1 MAENFKTEITDEVIE
16 TFLNGHDPQERIVN
30 IEYSSKDDFVK
41 VFYRNEEDKKCMSMQ
56 PFYPFVWARLETC
69 LSLCDG
75 NRKQLKLLM
84 NQYGIEV
91 KSLNIVGKDGN
102 EIPEMKNGYRYLFK
116 ATRPMTYH
124 TFQDFFKK
132 CGFPIYSD
140 NDKTQPKVEKPFL
153 TVTPQEQYLIATG
166 KRFFKGYDDYNQ
178 ILKITFDLETE
189 GLDPTKHRIKL
200 IGVKVNRPF
209 TYHGKKYENF
219 ERIYRLEGETEKEK
233 NTSELKIIDTFL
245 RIIYSFKPDVI
256 TAHNGENFD
265 WSFIIERCNQLGT
278 SIDDMSKPYFNGKT
292 IYKNPKETILKLGGE
307 VETFHQTIV
316 PGTIITDS
324 LHAVRRAQATDS
336 NFKEA
341 NLKYSAKYLEV
352 VKPNRVYVP
361 GDIIDKTLIDD
372 TPTYAFNNTDG
383 KWYKITDDKPLQ
395 EGYEIVTGKYIVERY
410 LFDDLQECNDVELTL
425 NQSAFSI
432 CKLLPLSFQ
441 KCCTMGTAGQW
452 KSLMMA
458 WSYENDLA
466 IPFAENTGKFT
477 GGLSRLLK
485 VGFSGKQG
493 LVKLDYNS
501 LYPSIILTWAIEDE
515 KDISG
520 VTLKFLN
527 YMLTSREAYKKEKKN
542 SDINVSKYETKMNNG
557 EKLTSE
563 ENSEYHKAL
572 ADFAKYDKL
581 QSVRKV
587 FCNSY
592 FGSLSSNNASVYP
605 WKSLKCGERTTCTGR
620 QALRLMIGHFSNIST
635 FNGGNYSKDYN
646 YEPIVGDTD
655 GFNFELPLK
664 FRYTEDN
671 PYISPGLSRETKK
684 GKKYIGFEADLAEFN
699 DIFMKDFH
707 YAPNACNKMGCGL
720 DERISSSLN
729 LSRKNYCDYFPEKPY
744 PKDIKYVGNSIK
756 SKKMSIFIE
765 KFINDG
771 VRLLV
776 QNKGKEFLDAYY
788 AYIEKIY
795 NYQIPLKD
803 IASKGK
809 VKKSIPDYIADC
821 NTLTKA
827 GSKKSRQ
834 AWMEL
839 AIKNNLKVDLGETL
853 YYINTGTKRTHS
865 DVKRVTHYN
874 IINENNEI
882 KDIKNQLDK
891 EWKKAEDGKN
901 GEKKKLKF
909 DEWVK
914 KHYPQVKVEDEIIL
928 CAELLPREIVE
939 SEKDYFCEE
948 GKEYNVE
955 KYIEQFNKRIT
966 PLLVCFDKSIRDKIL
981 VTKPSDRQY
990 FTEQEATL
998 CSGQPTKEGD
1008 QDTYEALMTME
1019 DKEIRFWMAHP
1030 EWEIPYLK
1038 ECGMDWEKIKSDY
1051 IERTEKERQLGI
1063 DKIRQAFNE
1072 AVLNITPEEYDKI
1085 EDGKLPPAID
1095 KIAVIDPL
1103 TFNFMSKDYP
1113 DVILGTIYDVMEG
1126 KDFRHDSQVTN
1137 IEFSTEN
1144 E

>member
-233 NTSELKIIDTFL
+233 NASELKIIDTFL

-307 VETFHQTIV
+307 VETFHRTIV

-425 NQSAFSI
+425 NQSAFGI
-432 CKLLPLSFQ
+432 CKVLPLSFQ

-485 VGFSGKQG
+485 VGGCG
-493 LVKLDYNS
+493 PIVKLDYNS

-520 VTLKFLN
+520 ATLKFLN
-527 YMLTSREAYKKEKKN
+527 YMLTSREAFKKQKKN
-542 SDINVSKYETKMNNG
+542 ADKIVQKYEEKVNGG
-557 EKLTSE
+557 EKLTPE
-563 ENSEYHKAL
+563 ENNEYHKAL

-581 QSVRKV
+581 QNIRKV
-587 FCNSY
+587 FCNSF
-592 FGSLSSNNASVYP
+592 FGAYGSNLGSVYP
-605 WKSLKCGERTTCTGR
+605 WKSVKCAERTTCTGR
-620 QALRLMIGHFSNIST
+620 QALRLMISHFANL
-635 FNGGNYSKDYN
+635 G
-646 YEPIVGDTD
+646 YEPIVGDSFTGD
-655 GFNFELPLK
+655 TPL
-664 FRYTEDN
+664 F
-671 PYISPGLSRETKK
+671 I
-684 GKKYIGFEADLAEFN
+684 KYN
-699 DIFMKDFH
+699 DSGWI
-707 YAPNACNKMGCGL
+707 
-720 DERISSSLN
+720 
-729 LSRKNYCDYFPEKPY
+729 
-744 PKDIKYVGNSIK
+744 DIKP
-756 SKKMSIFIE
+756 IE
-765 KFINDG
+765 
-771 VRLLV
+771 
-776 QNKGKEFLDAYY
+776 
-788 AYIEKIY
+788 
-795 NYQIPLKD
+795 
-803 IASKGK
+803 
-809 VKKSIPDYIADC
+809 
-821 NTLTKA
+821 
-827 GSKKSRQ
+827 
-834 AWMEL
+834 EL
-839 AIKNNLKVDLGETL
+839 
-853 YYINTGTKRTHS
+853 
-865 DVKRVTHYN
+865 
-874 IINENNEI
+874 INENEI
-882 KDIKNQLDK
+882 KIDAL
-891 EWKKAEDGKN
+891 G
-901 GEKKKLKF
+901 
-909 DEWVK
+909 
-914 KHYPQVKVEDEIIL
+914 
-928 CAELLPREIVE
+928 REYDY
-939 SEKDYFCEE
+939 SKKDYLVLSRS
-948 GKEYNVE
+948 GWVE
-955 KYIEQFNKRIT
+955 PSYVYRHKTDKDIYEVTDGAMMVEVTEDHSLFNSK
-966 PLLVCFDKSIRDKIL
+966 
-981 VTKPSDRQY
+981 Q
-990 FTEQEATL
+990 
-998 CSGQPTKEGD
+998 
-1008 QDTYEALMTME
+1008 
-1019 DKEIRFWMAHP
+1019 
-1030 EWEIPYLK
+1030 
-1038 ECGMDWEKIKSDY
+1038 EKIKPSEINED
-1051 IERTEKERQLGI
+1051 TELEYYNG
-1063 DKIRQAFNE
+1063 KI
-1072 AVLNITPEEYDKI
+1072 V
-1085 EDGKLPPAID
+1085 
-1095 KIAVIDPL
+1095 
-1103 TFNFMSKDYP
+1103 
-1113 DVILGTIYDVMEG
+1113 
-1126 KDFRHDSQVTN
+1126 
-1137 IEFSTEN
+1137 TEN
-1144 E
+1144 EVPTMEFVARECGIKVASLQYDRIPVGILNSSKSIMRIFYNVFMKNYRNDVEYSKTCLAGLQYLKKCLE

>member
-233 NTSELKIIDTFL
+233 NASELKIIDTFL

-425 NQSAFSI
+425 NQSAFGI
-432 CKLLPLSFQ
+432 CKVLPLSFQ

-485 VGFSGKQG
+485 VGGCG
-493 LVKLDYNS
+493 PIVKLDYNS

-520 VTLKFLN
+520 ATLKFLN
-527 YMLTSREAYKKEKKN
+527 YMLTSREAFKKQKKN
-542 SDINVSKYETKMNNG
+542 ADKIVQKYEEKINGG
-557 EKLTSE
+557 EKLTPE
-563 ENSEYHKAL
+563 ENNEYHKAL

-581 QSVRKV
+581 QNIRKV
-587 FCNSY
+587 FCNSF
-592 FGSLSSNNASVYP
+592 FGAYGSNLGSVYP
-605 WKSLKCGERTTCTGR
+605 WKSVKCAERTTCTGR
-620 QALRLMIGHFSNIST
+620 QALRLMISHFANL
-635 FNGGNYSKDYN
+635 G
-646 YEPIVGDTD
+646 YEPIVGDSFTGDTPLFIKYKDSGMIDIKPIEELINEDEIKIDALGREYDYSKKDYYVLCRSGWVEPTYIYRHKTD
-655 GFNFELPLK
+655 KDIYEVIDGNMRVEI
-664 FRYTEDN
+664 TEDH
-671 PYISPGLSRETKK
+671 SL
-684 GKKYIGFEADLAEFN
+684 FN
-699 DIFMKDFH
+699 
-707 YAPNACNKMGCGL
+707 
-720 DERISSSLN
+720 
-729 LSRKNYCDYFPEKPY
+729 
-744 PKDIKYVGNSIK
+744 
-756 SKKMSIFIE
+756 SK
-765 KFINDG
+765 
-771 VRLLV
+771 
-776 QNKGKEFLDAYY
+776 Q
-788 AYIEKIY
+788 EKIK
-795 NYQIPLKD
+795 P
-803 IASKGK
+803 S
-809 VKKSIPDYIADC
+809 
-821 NTLTKA
+821 
-827 GSKKSRQ
+827 
-834 AWMEL
+834 E
-839 AIKNNLKVDLGETL
+839 
-853 YYINTGTKRTHS
+853 
-865 DVKRVTHYN
+865 
-874 IINENNEI
+874 INENTE
-882 KDIKNQLDK
+882 L
-891 EWKKAEDGKN
+891 EYYN
-901 GEKKKLKF
+901 GEIRPDGYSRYF
-909 DEWVK
+909 TT
-914 KHYPQVKVEDEIIL
+914 QVPFAKQTAI
-928 CAELLPREIVE
+928 ELA
-939 SEKDYFCEE
+939 E
-948 GKEYNVE
+948 GK
-955 KYIEQFNKRIT
+955 I
-966 PLLVCFDKSIRDKIL
+966 
-981 VTKPSDRQY
+981 DRV
-990 FTEQEATL
+990 
-998 CSGQPTKEGD
+998 PMK
-1008 QDTYEALMTME
+1008 
-1019 DKEIRFWMAHP
+1019 
-1030 EWEIPYLK
+1030 
-1038 ECGMDWEKIKSDY
+1038 
-1051 IERTEKERQLGI
+1051 
-1063 DKIRQAFNE
+1063 
-1072 AVLNITPEEYDKI
+1072 VLNYQKEYQKTFYNTFMENYKDNVKYSKTCLAGLQYLSRNI
-1085 EDGKLPPAID
+1085 FGK
-1095 KIAVIDPL
+1095 
-1103 TFNFMSKDYP
+1103 
-1113 DVILGTIYDVMEG
+1113 
-1126 KDFRHDSQVTN
+1126 
-1137 IEFSTEN
+1137 
-1144 E
+1144 

>member
-102 EIPEMKNGYRYLFK
+102 EIPEMKNGYRYLFR

-140 NDKTQPKVEKPFL
+140 NDKTQSKVEKPFL

-233 NTSELKIIDTFL
+233 NASELKIIDTFL

-425 NQSAFSI
+425 NQSAFGI
-432 CKLLPLSFQ
+432 CKVLPLSFQ

-485 VGFSGKQG
+485 VGGCG
-493 LVKLDYNS
+493 PIVKLDYNS

-520 VTLKFLN
+520 ATLKFLN
-527 YMLTSREAYKKEKKN
+527 YMLTSREAFKKQKKN
-542 SDINVSKYETKMNNG
+542 ADKIVQKYEEKVNGG
-557 EKLTSE
+557 EKLTPE
-563 ENSEYHKAL
+563 ENNEYHKAL

-581 QSVRKV
+581 QNIRKV
-587 FCNSY
+587 FCNSF
-592 FGSLSSNNASVYP
+592 FGAYGSNLGSVYP
-605 WKSLKCGERTTCTGR
+605 WKSVKCAERTTCTGR
-620 QALRLMIGHFSNIST
+620 QALRLMISHFT
-635 FNGGNYSKDYN
+635 KLG
-646 YEPIVGDTD
+646 YEPIVGDSFTGD
-655 GFNFELPLK
+655 TPL
-664 FRYTEDN
+664 F
-671 PYISPGLSRETKK
+671 I
-684 GKKYIGFEADLAEFN
+684 KYN
-699 DIFMKDFH
+699 DSGWI
-707 YAPNACNKMGCGL
+707 
-720 DERISSSLN
+720 
-729 LSRKNYCDYFPEKPY
+729 
-744 PKDIKYVGNSIK
+744 DIKP
-756 SKKMSIFIE
+756 IE
-765 KFINDG
+765 
-771 VRLLV
+771 
-776 QNKGKEFLDAYY
+776 
-788 AYIEKIY
+788 
-795 NYQIPLKD
+795 
-803 IASKGK
+803 
-809 VKKSIPDYIADC
+809 
-821 NTLTKA
+821 
-827 GSKKSRQ
+827 
-834 AWMEL
+834 EL
-839 AIKNNLKVDLGETL
+839 
-853 YYINTGTKRTHS
+853 
-865 DVKRVTHYN
+865 
-874 IINENNEI
+874 INENEI
-882 KDIKNQLDK
+882 KIDAL
-891 EWKKAEDGKN
+891 G
-901 GEKKKLKF
+901 
-909 DEWVK
+909 
-914 KHYPQVKVEDEIIL
+914 
-928 CAELLPREIVE
+928 REYDY
-939 SEKDYFCEE
+939 SKKDYLVLSRS
-948 GKEYNVE
+948 GWVE
-955 KYIEQFNKRIT
+955 PSYVYRHKTDKDIYEVTDGAMMVEVTEDHSLFNSK
-966 PLLVCFDKSIRDKIL
+966 
-981 VTKPSDRQY
+981 Q
-990 FTEQEATL
+990 
-998 CSGQPTKEGD
+998 
-1008 QDTYEALMTME
+1008 
-1019 DKEIRFWMAHP
+1019 
-1030 EWEIPYLK
+1030 
-1038 ECGMDWEKIKSDY
+1038 EKIKPSEINDDTELEYYKGEVKPDGYTRYFENQAPY
-1051 IERTEKERQLGI
+1051 I
-1063 DKIRQAFNE
+1063 NE
-1072 AVLNITPEEYDKI
+1072 AALALANGTIDRVPTKVLNYQKSYQ
-1085 EDGKLPPAID
+1085 KLFYETFMKNYKHID
-1095 KIAVIDPL
+1095 YSKTCIAGL
-1103 TFNFMSKDYP
+1103 QY
-1113 DVILGTIYDVMEG
+1113 L
-1126 KDFRHDSQVTN
+1126 RRN
-1137 IEFSTEN
+1137 IFEK
-1144 E
+1144 